1 MRPTNLF
8 EEFRKEDTE
17 QTISSRFEAQAR
29 RYPSR
34 LAVKTKSQ
42 KLSYDALNR
51 LSNRA
56 AHAILASNR
65 GGAPVVLL
73 FKQGAPLIAAS
84 LGALKAGKAYVPLDV
99 SLPHAKAAQ
108 ILEHLQPGQI
118 ITDKDHLSL
127 AEELVRGRLKV
138 LNLDNIDET

>member
-29 RYPSR
+29 RYPHR

-42 KLSYDALNR
+42 KFSYDALNR

-56 AHAILASNR
+56 AHAILAINR

-73 FKQGAPLIAAS
+73 FKQGGAAS
-84 LGALKAGKAYVPLDV
+84 GGEFRR
-99 SLPHAKAAQ
+99 AKARQGLCAV
-108 ILEHLQPGQI
+108 GC
-118 ITDKDHLSL
+118 L
-127 AEELVRGRLKV
+127 APPCQGSADPRAPSAWS
-138 LNLDNIDET
+138 DCD

>member
-29 RYPSR
+29 RYPHR

-56 AHAILASNR
+56 AHAILARCHDISQ
-65 GGAPVVLL
+65 PVVLL
-73 FKQGAPLIAAS
+73 FEQGVPLIAAS
-84 LGALKAGKAYVPLDV
+84 LAALKAGKAYVPLNV

-108 ILEHLQPGQI
+108 ILENVHPGQI
-118 ITDKDHLSL
+118 ITD
-127 AEELVRGRLKV
+127 
-138 LNLDNIDET
+138 